1 MRKIRKYGIISDRRT
16 SCVLKGGKKV
26 VKEIDITSTEF
37 REKVLVCITA
47 QSNSRRLINKGA
59 EIADKYNGELHIL
72 HVLKGD
78 NVFNNQQTLQLLQ
91 QLFIYGSEK
100 GAMVHAY
107 CDENVSDNIADF
119 VKNEKITKLILGE
132 SPTQPMKKNK
142 KQTENHF
149 HKIISGIPKGVEIII
164 VKRKEKDIA
173 ECEIVS

>member
-1 MRKIRKYGIISDRRT
+1 M
-16 SCVLKGGKKV
+16 
-26 VKEIDITSTEF
+26 VKEIDTTNTEF

-47 QSNSRRLINKGA
+47 QSNSHRLINQGA

-78 NVFNNQQTLQLLQ
+78 NVFNNEQTLHLLQ
-91 QLFIYGSEK
+91 QLFVYGSEK

-107 CDENVSDNIADF
+107 CDENVSDNIAAF

-132 SPTQPMKKNK
+132 PPTQLVKKNK

-149 HKIISGIPKGVEIII
+149 HKIISGISKSVEIII
-164 VKRKEKDIA
+164 VKRKEKNI
-173 ECEIVS
+173 EQCEIVS